1 MLIILYYICYLFSY
15 HHCIDSF
22 QFCFKEW
29 PLSSPNNCNPYDG
42 HMDLICRVEGINLDI
57 KWFYST
63 LPNAEN
69 SSIPLQNVTDQYFIQ
84 HDFVFVVNSS
94 VHTATRSRLRVKN
107 ASSGY
112 YWCRIYKNNVPLWPV
127 SFKMDLSEPQYYS
140 RYGSC
145 TSNQAD
151 MINKCYYVAMPSAAT
166 STTSVNPPG
175 STAAGVLQL
184 QTTAT
189 QPSLLGFS
197 TRHQR
202 YTSSSY
208 MPSSSV
214 TGRLAAGVSNCNEYQ
229 LWLFVVIAL
238 TAIFAVIIV
247 VLSVIC
253 VWLCVL
259 KSRTTSIA
267 CVKGFSMQIDPFT
280 RQHLALLH

>member
-1 MLIILYYICYLFSY
+1 
-15 HHCIDSF
+15 
-22 QFCFKEW
+22 
-29 PLSSPNNCNPYDG
+29 
-42 HMDLICRVEGINLDI
+42 MDLICKVDGINLDI

-63 LPNAEN
+63 SPNAEN
-69 SSIPLQNVTDQYFIQ
+69 SSIPLQNVTNQYFIQ
-84 HDFVFVVNSS
+84 HDFVYVLNNS

-127 SFKMDLSEPQYYS
+127 SLKMDLSEPQYYS

-145 TSNQAD
+145 TSDQAD
-151 MINKCYYVAMPSAAT
+151 MIDKCYYVTMPSTATSAA
-166 STTSVNPPG
+166 STTSVNSPG

-189 QPSLLGFS
+189 QPSLIGLS
-197 TRHQR
+197 TRHQL

-208 MPSSSV
+208 PMPSSSV
-214 TGRLAAGVSNCNEYQ
+214 TGRLAAGVPNCNEYQ
-229 LWLFVVIAL
+229 LWLFVVIGL
-238 TAIFAVIIV
+238 TVIFAVLIV

-259 KSRTTSIA
+259 KSRTT

-280 RQHLALLH
+280 